1 MNVTEILKLV
11 WPLILVQVGLQV
23 YAIVDLVK
31 RKKTRNLTPVIWGII
46 IVLGEIIGA
55 AVYLLLGR
63 SEE

>member
-1 MNVTEILKLV
+1 MNVTEILKVV